1 MISFGKLPASPGW
14 GGPVFR
20 RKVGPFLHPATAAYF
35 SALAAAGATPLAPA
49 AIDTYIRG
57 LISAGIWDKIKASCL
72 FVGVDF
78 PGCFVPLRSDMP
90 MPDNVNFSSGDHLPT
105 TGLMGNGTSK
115 LIVANYA
122 GNADPQNDSHR
133 SAYLSEGTPESSEAL
148 IASGSVQNGTDLLGV
163 FGDGPSVIVRNRSS
177 VFNSLNSPLLGFWGM
192 DRSTSG
198 EYNVRIAN
206 SAQTIARVSETPL
219 TSSVLIFARNT
230 PASPSWHL
238 ARRLAT
244 YACGLSIG
252 ASGMTTLRTLQDA
265 LLTNVATELA

>member
-20 RKVGPFLHPATAAYF
+20 RKVGPFPATAAYF

-57 LISAGIWDKIKASCL
+57 LFSAGIWDKIKASCL

-90 MPDNVNFSSGDHLPT
+90 MPDNVNFSSGDHLSA

-115 LIVANYA
+115 HIVANYA

-133 SAYLSEGTPESSEAL
+133 SAYLSEGIPESTNEAL
-148 IASGSVQNGTDLLGV
+148 IASGSWQDGTDLLGV
-163 FGDGPSVIVRNRSS
+163 LGGASVFVRNRSS
-177 VFNSLNSPLLGFWGM
+177 EVDSLNTPLLGFWGM

-206 SAQTIARVSETPL
+206 SAQTIARVSQTPV
-219 TSSVLIFARNT
+219 TSSVLIFARGT
-230 PASPSWHL
+230 PASPQWHL